1 MRFILFLLLLLPLAE
16 IIGFV
21 TIGGEIGL
29 GSTILWLMASTF
41 FGFQL
46 LRTSAWKKLNV
57 SNQQD
62 FFAVT
67 DLFDG
72 FSTLLAGILLIF
84 PGFISDFI
92 AIPFLLAPC
101 RHWMFKSMKD
111 NPDSFARRQTEDLWE
126 KRTRQRNITIEGSFK
141 KVDDTDHPSLS

>member
-1 MRFILFLLLLLPLAE
+1 MRFILLSLLFLPIAE

-29 GSTILWLMASTF
+29 GSTILWLSASTF

-46 LRTSAWKKLNV
+46 LRTNAWSKINR
-57 SNQQD
+57 SGQQD
-62 FFAVT
+62 FFAVA
-67 DLFDG
+67 DLFNG
-72 FSTLLAGILLIF
+72 LSTVIAGILLIF

-101 RHWMFKSMKD
+101 RQWMFQSLKA
-111 NPDSFARRQTEDLWE
+111 NPNSFARRQADDLWE
-126 KRTRQRNITIEGSFK
+126 KHGQSRNITIEGSFK
-141 KVDDTDHPSLS
+141 KVDDDHRQIP

>member
-1 MRFILFLLLLLPLAE
+1 MRFILFLLLLLPLVE

-21 TIGGEIGL
+21 TIGAEIGF

-41 FGFQL
+41 FGLKL
-46 LRTSAWKKLNV
+46 LRTNAWKKLNV
-57 SNQQD
+57 SSQKD

-72 FSTLLAGILLIF
+72 FSTVIAGILLVF

-101 RHWMFKSMKD
+101 RHWMFKSMKN
-111 NPDSFARRQTEDLWE
+111 NPDSFARRQAEDLWE
-126 KRTRQRNITIEGSFK
+126 KRGQQSNITIEGSFK
-141 KVDDTDHPSLS
+141 KVDDTDHPSLP